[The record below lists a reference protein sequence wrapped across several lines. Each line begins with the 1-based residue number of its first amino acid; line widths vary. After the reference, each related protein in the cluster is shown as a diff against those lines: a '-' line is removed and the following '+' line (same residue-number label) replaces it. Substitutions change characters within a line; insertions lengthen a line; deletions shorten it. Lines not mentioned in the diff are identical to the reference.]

1 MLEVRVLQIGG
12 TQWVQLRARGAD
24 WSYLTPAECLAL
36 ARQWLEE
43 FGDDATGESGRPN
56 EK

>member
-1 MLEVRVLQIGG
+1 MPEVRILLVGE

-24 WSYLTPAECLAL
+24 WSYLTPAECRAL
-36 ARQWLEE
+36 AQQWLEQ
-43 FGDDATGESGRPN
+43 FGDDAAGEGGRSN